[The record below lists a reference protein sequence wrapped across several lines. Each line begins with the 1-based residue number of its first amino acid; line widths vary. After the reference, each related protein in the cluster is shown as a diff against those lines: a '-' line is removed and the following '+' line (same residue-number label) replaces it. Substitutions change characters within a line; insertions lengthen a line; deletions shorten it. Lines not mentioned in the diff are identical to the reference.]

1 MVGLYI
7 HFPFCERKC
16 PYCDFYSAEKG
27 DHLIPKYLDAV
38 VKEAELYADVFPHMK
53 SNIQTVYFGGGTPS
67 LLWPAHI
74 ETLLREFDK
83 TFGFTSDAEITIE
96 VNPGTVSLQ
105 TLRGYRSA
113 GINRISIGVQSFN
126 ANELRLLGRIH
137 TADQAENAVFL
148 SAQAG
153 FEDIG
158 IDLIYGIPSQPIPD
172 WRKTLTKAVSL
183 MPTHISTYALTWDT
197 STVIGRAIEVGEL
210 PRPDEDTVSEMF
222 LMADNVLSDNGY
234 KHYEVSNFAKPGY
247 RCRHNEGYWTGR
259 SYLGLGPSAHSF
271 VENQRF
277 WNVYDVNLYITVLS
291 QNQIPVDQREILSTR
306 QRELEGIALGLRR
319 QEGIAVKG
327 MQRDDRILGLVK
339 EGLASLHDDKMALTS
354 KGLLLADEIALH
366 LVS

>member
-1 MVGLYI
+1 MIGLYV

-16 PYCDFYSAEKG
+16 PYCDFYSVEKG
-27 DHLIPKYLDAV
+27 DQLIPKYLDAV
-38 VKEAELYADVFPHMK
+38 VKEAELYADIFPHMK

-67 LLWPAHI
+67 LLWPVQI

-83 TFGFTSDAEITIE
+83 TFGFASEAEITIE
-96 VNPGTVSLQ
+96 VNPGTVTLQ
-105 TLRGYRSA
+105 SLRGYRSA

-148 SAQAG
+148 SARAG

-158 IDLIYGIPSQPIPD
+158 IDLIYGIPDQSITD

-183 MPTHISTYALTWDT
+183 GLTHISTYALTWDV
-197 STVIGRAIEVGEL
+197 STALGRAIEAGEL

-222 LMADNVLSDNGY
+222 LLADNVLSDNGY
-234 KHYEVSNFAKPGY
+234 EHYEVSNFARPGY
-247 RCRHNEGYWTGR
+247 HCSHNEGYWTGQ

-277 WNVYDVNLYITVLS
+277 WNVSDVHQYINVLS
-291 QNQIPVDQREILSTR
+291 QNRIPVDRREILSAR
-306 QRELEGIALGLRR
+306 QRELEGITLGLRR
-319 QEGIAVKG
+319 QEGIAVDG
-327 MQRDDRILGLVK
+327 MQQDDRMEGLVK
-339 EGLASLHDDKMALTS
+339 EGFAVLHEGRIVLTS